1 MKPQALKDPAY
12 HLLFLQAHGYPATT
26 ALQLVASHH
35 RLPRNTRLLLARCV
49 KPPEEAAIIRRKLAP
64 PHPPPSCLAIDMYN
78 QLTTIYAALTG
89 HPVYRCTDNLHR
101 DSLLAGP
108 RHVTRHAETLARHAA
123 TPLQEAPPPRIIL
136 VADSQPSMSRR
147 TAATVAATL
156 HQALATNV
164 ETIVTRHADKTLQNL
179 ATNCTVATSDTV
191 VAKEARSI
199 LDLAGHTIAALALT
213 RAVIDLNKLIREA
226 HREWCQNQTP
236 TPGEAP
242 QTIYHHPQRGVNRYH
257 GGGGPVA

>member
-1 MKPQALKDPAY
+1 MKPQPLKAPAY
-12 HLLFLQAHGYPATT
+12 HLLFLLAHGYPATT
-26 ALQLVASHH
+26 SLQLVASHH

-49 KPPEEAAIIRRKLAP
+49 KPPEEAASTRRKLVP

-89 HPVYRCTDNLHR
+89 HPVYRCTDSLHR

-123 TPLQEAPPPRIIL
+123 TPLQEAPPPRIIV
-136 VADSQPSMSRR
+136 VADSQPSMSRH

-156 HQALATNV
+156 HETLGTNV

-179 ATNCTVATSDTV
+179 AASCTVATSDTV
-191 VAKEARSI
+191 VVGRARKV

-213 RAVIDLNKLIREA
+213 RAVIDLDKLTREA
-226 HREWCQNQTP
+226 HMEWCQNQAP
-236 TPGEAP
+236 TPPGGAANNIPPPQAGRSPTMEEA
-242 QTIYHHPQRGVNRYH
+242 
-257 GGGGPVA
+257 GP